1 MEREDE
7 RKLQLT
13 QGQDH
18 IDDRSAILAVIEEES
33 AAWLRGDVVAWKA
46 CWVQD
51 DHAQHIN
58 ARPSVGARML
68 RGFDA
73 ISAYMVPFI
82 EGRAAEASVA
92 PTVQREDWRITIG
105 NDMAWATFDQLVP
118 MDAGPNAA
126 PGRHNHLRILERHD
140 GIWKIAAIFHIPNRI
155 GYYTT
160 PWVRVD
166 RKGVIL
172 EAGAHADDALRNHPS
187 LQQIGSRLSA
197 RRAADTEKLRD
208 ALAEADDLIQS
219 KTGRP
224 PVALVL
230 QGEDLTSLSISWI
243 TIADMMTVV
252 LLGDDRLLTSTIQ
265 RAGEVYGLSP
275 KQLCVAEA
283 IARGMDLS
291 STAELLGVRPNT
303 VRTHVRRMFERL
315 NVTSQPA
322 LIRALLS
329 TGPPVP

>member
-1 MEREDE
+1 M
-7 RKLQLT
+7 
-13 QGQDH
+13 
-18 IDDRSAILAVIEEES
+18 IEEES
-33 AAWLRGDVVAWKA
+33 SAWIRGDVAAWKA

-51 DHAQHIN
+51 NHAQHIN

-73 ISAYMVPFI
+73 IATYMVPFI
-82 EGRAAEASVA
+82 EDRAQEVGVA

-105 NDMAWATFDQLVP
+105 KDMAWATFDQLVP

-126 PGRHNHLRILERHD
+126 PGRHNHLRILEKHD
-140 GIWKIAAIFHIPNRI
+140 GKWKIAAIFHIPNRI

-166 RKGVIL
+166 QSGVIL
-172 EAGAHADDALRNHPS
+172 EVGAQADEALRSHAS
-187 LQQIGSRLSA
+187 LQRVGSRLCARNSA
-197 RRAADTEKLRD
+197 DSEKLRD
-208 ALAEADDLIQS
+208 ALAEADDLIRNR
-219 KTGRP
+219 TGRP
-224 PVALVL
+224 PVALML
-230 QGEDLTSLSISWI
+230 QGEDLTSLSICWI
-243 TIADMMTVV
+243 TVADMMTVV
-252 LLGDDRLLTSTIQ
+252 LLGDDRLLTSTIR

-275 KQLCVAEA
+275 KQLQVAEA

-291 STAELLGVRPNT
+291 SAAEFLGVRPNT

-322 LIRALLS
+322 LIRTLLS
-329 TGPPVP
+329 TRPPHP

>member
-1 MEREDE
+1 MEPEQE
-7 RKLQLT
+7 RLRLKKT
-13 QGQDH
+13 RDH
-18 IDDRSAILAVIEEES
+18 VDDRTAIISVIEEES
-33 AAWLRGDVVAWKA
+33 SAWIRGDIAAWKA

-51 DHAQHIN
+51 EHAQHIN

-73 ISAYMVPFI
+73 IAAYMVPFI
-82 EGRAAEASVA
+82 EDRAGEASAA

-118 MDAGPNAA
+118 INAGPDAA
-126 PGRHNHLRILERHD
+126 PGRHNHLRILERRD
-140 GIWKIAAIFHIPNRI
+140 GKWKIAAIFHIPNRI
-155 GYYTT
+155 GYYAT

-166 RKGVIL
+166 RNGVIL
-172 EAGAHADDALRNHPS
+172 EAGAQADDALRSHAS
-187 LQQIGSRLSA
+187 LQKVGPRLCTRSA
-197 RRAADTEKLRD
+197 TDTMKLRD
-208 ALAEADDLIQS
+208 ALADADDLIQ
-219 KTGRP
+219 KRTGRP
-224 PVALVL
+224 PVPLIL

-252 LLGDDRLLTSTIQ
+252 LLGDDRLLTSMIQ

-275 KQLCVAEA
+275 KQLQVAEA

-291 STAELLGVRPNT
+291 STAEMLGVRPNT
-303 VRTHVRRMFERL
+303 VRTHVRRMFKRL

-329 TGPPVP
+329 TGPPYP